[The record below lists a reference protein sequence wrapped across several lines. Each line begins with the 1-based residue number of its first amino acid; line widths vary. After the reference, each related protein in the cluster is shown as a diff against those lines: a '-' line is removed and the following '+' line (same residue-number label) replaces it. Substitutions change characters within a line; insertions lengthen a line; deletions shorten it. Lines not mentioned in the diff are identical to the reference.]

1 MRWSS
6 SALWVALGLCLASQ
20 VNGFVTSPHATQRQP
35 FLTTLFAEADSSYLL
50 NEFRLYNGELVD
62 PYNVLKVSR
71 KAERSD
77 IRKKYIDL
85 SRRYHPDAAMHRDI
99 LPGSCNNEDDVRM
112 QWEKIKLSY
121 EILSNRKMRTRYD
134 RNVVIA
140 DPQAAMKRA
149 AVEAA
154 GGAAVGVASYVGKG
168 VFAVGKGIFS
178 MGAKAV
184 ASATNGKNDKGNK
197 ESDVKV

>member
-1 MRWSS
+1 MRFS
-6 SALWVALGLCLASQ
+6 SALWLALGLCLASQ
-20 VNGFVTSPHATQRQP
+20 VNGFTSPQLGQRP
-35 FLTTLFAEADSSYLL
+35 NFLTTLKAEADSYLL
-50 NEFRLYNGELVD
+50 DEFRLYNGEIVD
-62 PYNVLKVSR
+62 PYDVLKVAR
-71 KAERSD
+71 NADRAD
-77 IRKKYIDL
+77 IRKKYINL

-99 LPGSCNNEDDVRM
+99 LPGSCNNEDDVRE

-154 GGAAVGVASYVGKG
+154 GGAAVGVATYVGKG
-168 VFAVGKGIFS
+168 MFAVGKGLFN

-184 ASATNGKNDKGNK
+184 SSATSKKGEK
-197 ESDVKV
+197 KSS